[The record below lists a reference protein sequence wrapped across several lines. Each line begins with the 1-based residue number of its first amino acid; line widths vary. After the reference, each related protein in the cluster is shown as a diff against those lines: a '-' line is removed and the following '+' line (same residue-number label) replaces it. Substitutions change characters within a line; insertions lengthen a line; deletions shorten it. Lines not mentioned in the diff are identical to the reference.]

1 MLTAVRMVP
10 ARAWNCSLKRARMQ
24 FQALGNEPE
33 TVAGSSLK
41 TGSGTISGERIKAT

>member
-24 FQALGNEPE
+24 FQAMGINRRARPD
-33 TVAGSSLK
+33 VA
-41 TGSGTISGERIKAT
+41 